1 MFKKVFCVY
10 MTRSIYPKHIPLTL
24 RIMKLHFYQTM
35 LFISIIWF
43 VGIIIFRTIFNWPN
57 DNKEKQT
64 FSGLFSV
71 IFKMISEMGMQLLE
85 LFRNNKLSI
94 MAVSPTRSIA
104 CIIGLIRDNNLKPHF
119 LPQYCI
125 LDIGSEIKPVAN
137 SLLRLSEEIKDRNL
151 IDLED
156 FENINDFDG
165 ILKQMKY
172 IIHF

>member
-1 MFKKVFCVY
+1 
-10 MTRSIYPKHIPLTL
+10 
-24 RIMKLHFYQTM
+24 MKLHFYQTM

-85 LFRNNKLSI
+85 LFRNNKLRI
-94 MAVSPTRSIA
+94 IAVSPTRSIA
-104 CIIGLIRDNNLKPHF
+104 YIIGLIRDNNLKPHF
-119 LPQYCI
+119 LPQYYI
-125 LDIGSEIKPVAN
+125 LDMGSEIKPVAN
-137 SLLRLSEEIKDRNL
+137 SLLRLSEEIKDHNL